1 MSAVGARNA
10 VLPVVLPVAVTV
22 LVAALL
28 VVLAIV
34 WAARLSDDYA
44 VSRQASLFAT
54 AVEDRLEDMVREQTV
69 AIGGEAAAVAA
80 LDREARDRLHE
91 RLGRWLSAR
100 HGHDFVFLLDGNGRP
115 VYASDGGAMVEP
127 GVFERLRPT
136 LGDLVAAAESGAGA
150 AGGAMAPLAG
160 LQAAAATEPS
170 HAGAADVVVS
180 DGRPALAAVVP
191 VGPSPVGPTPEGL
204 AAAERPVLVSLAF
217 LDAELLGEIGRD
229 LQLNGAHLRA
239 VPPNE
244 AGWAVEPLT
253 ARGGGP
259 ALGFLTWR
267 PDRPGDWIRT
277 HVLPT
282 AVVAMAAVAA
292 VTAQLLVKLGTA
304 STADARRREEI
315 DRMAE
320 RDPLTD
326 LANRRLLEA
335 RLESALEARDGRR
348 GVAVHYV
355 DLDDFKSFNDTH
367 GHGAGDQ
374 LLVEVG
380 RRLERL
386 IGPDDLVARLGGD
399 EFVVLQTSVLA
410 AAEAQAFGV
419 RISETLCQPMFVG
432 IRRLPV
438 AGSVGTAVS
447 FDRSIGADDLFRRA
461 DLALYA
467 SKEDRDRRHTM
478 FEQAMEDSMR
488 LQSRLQA
495 DLAHALDAGLLEVWY
510 QPIVTAGTGR
520 VQAMEALARWRHPER
535 GYVPAPFFVRLAEE
549 NGQIVRLGTY
559 VLRRACAD
567 AVAWDGA
574 WLFVNAS
581 PTELSDIAYVDGVR
595 SALAL
600 SGLAPERLCIE
611 VTEHAFR
618 SENDQTLAVLAA
630 LRAMGVR
637 IMLDDFGTGYSSLSR
652 LRELPVDGI
661 KIDRAFVTDVSG
673 DPNGSAILSA
683 IADLGRAL
691 GLFVIIEGIETEAE
705 RSVALATGAAAL
717 QGFLFAQPRPAVEF
731 DFGHGAPMYGT
742 PAFAVPTQRAVP
754 DIDLGEL
761 GLGGPRGG
769 PVSPAGE
776 GPRVLH

>member
-1 MSAVGARNA
+1 MGAKNA
-10 VLPVVLPVAVTV
+10 VLPVVVPVAVTV
-22 LVAALL
+22 FVAALL

-54 AVEDRLEDMVREQTV
+54 AVDDRLEDMIREQTV

-80 LDREARDRLHE
+80 LDPTARDRLHE

-100 HGHDFVFLLDGNGRP
+100 HGHDFVFLLDGTGRP
-115 VYASDGGAMVEP
+115 VYASEGGAMVEP
-127 GVFERLRPT
+127 GLFERLRPT
-136 LGDLVAAAESGAGA
+136 LDGLLAAAEHVPGEA
-150 AGGAMAPLAG
+150 AGVAADVAAPLSG
-160 LQAAAATEPS
+160 LPTAAAVELS
-170 HAGAADVVVS
+170 RAGAADVVVS
-180 DGRPALAAVVP
+180 GGRPALAAVVP
-191 VGPSPVGPTPEGL
+191 VGPSPAGL

-217 LDAELLGEIGRD
+217 LDADLLGEIGRD

-244 AGWAVEPLT
+244 SGWAVEPLT

-292 VTAQLLVKLGTA
+292 VTALLLFKLGTA

-315 DRMAE
+315 GRMAE

-326 LANRRLLEA
+326 LPNRRLLEA
-335 RLESALEARDGRR
+335 RLEAALEARDGRR

-386 IGPDDLVARLGGD
+386 IGPEDLVARLGGD

-447 FDRSIGADDLFRRA
+447 FDRTIGADDLFRRA

-581 PTELSDIAYVDGVR
+581 PTELADIAYVDGVR

-611 VTEHAFR
+611 VTEHAFG
-618 SENDQTLAVLAA
+618 SENNQTLAVLAA

-705 RSVALATGAAAL
+705 RSVAIATGAAAL
-717 QGFLFAQPRPAVEF
+717 QGFLFAQPRPARDF
-731 DFGHGAPMYGT
+731 DFAEGAPMFGA
-742 PAFAVPTQRAVP
+742 PVFAVPAQRAGLEVE
-754 DIDLGEL
+754 LGEAGPL
-761 GLGGPRGG
+761 GLPT
-769 PVSPAGE
+769 PPTGE
-776 GPRVLH
+776 GPRILH

>member
-1 MSAVGARNA
+1 MSAAGARRA

-22 LVAALL
+22 LVAAIL

-44 VSRQASLFAT
+44 VSRQGALFAE
-54 AVEDRLEDMVREQTV
+54 AVDNRLQDMLREQGV
-69 AIGGEAAAVAA
+69 AADGVDAAA

-91 RLGRWLSAR
+91 RLGRWLGP
-100 HGHDFVFLLDGNGRP
+100 HDGHDVVVLLDAIGRP
-115 VYASDGGAMVEP
+115 VYAAEAGAMVEP
-127 GVFERLRPT
+127 GEFEAIRASVSSLLDTART
-136 LGDLVAAAESGAGA
+136 ALGGPAPIADTALPGALVAPPGE
-150 AGGAMAPLAG
+150 
-160 LQAAAATEPS
+160 TT
-170 HAGAADVVVS
+170 AGAADVVVT
-180 DGRPALAAVVP
+180 DGRPALAAVAP
-191 VGPSPVGPTPEGL
+191 VGPAVESGD
-204 AAAERPVLVSLAF
+204 RPLLVSLDV
-217 LDAELLGEIGRD
+217 LDADLLGEIARG
-229 LQLNGAHLRA
+229 LQLNGAHLRPT
-239 VPPNE
+239 PPAE
-244 AGWAVEPLT
+244 DGWAVEPLT
-253 ARGGGP
+253 ARAGGP

-292 VTAQLLVKLGTA
+292 ATALLLAKLGSAT
-304 STADARRREEI
+304 TADARRREEI
-315 DRMAE
+315 DRLAE

-326 LANRRLLEA
+326 LPNRRLLEA
-335 RLESALEARDGRR
+335 RLEAALDARDGRR

-355 DLDDFKSFNDTH
+355 DLDDFKTFNDTH

-399 EFVVLQTSVLA
+399 EFVVLQSALA
-410 AAEAQAFGV
+410 AAGEAEALGM
-419 RISETLCQPMFVG
+419 RIGEALCQPMFVG
-432 IRRLPV
+432 IRRLAV

-461 DLALYA
+461 DLALYR
-467 SKEDRDRRHTM
+467 SKENRDRRHTM

-495 DLAHALDAGLLEVWY
+495 DLSHALDAGLLEVWY

-535 GYVPAPFFVRLAEE
+535 GYVPAPYFVRLAEE

-581 PTELSDIAYVDGVR
+581 PTELADIAYVDGVR

-600 SGLAPERLCIE
+600 SGLPAQRLCIE
-611 VTEHAFR
+611 VTEHAFG
-618 SENDQTLAVLAA
+618 SDNNETLAVLSQ

-731 DFGHGAPMYGT
+731 DFGEGAPMFGAPVFAAPSADRTTGAGSGAPHPVPVT
-742 PAFAVPTQRAVP
+742 PP
-754 DIDLGEL
+754 
-761 GLGGPRGG
+761 
-769 PVSPAGE
+769 E

>member
-1 MSAVGARNA
+1 MSAAGARSA

-44 VSRQASLFAT
+44 VSRQGALFAQ
-54 AVEDRLEDMVREQTV
+54 AVDDRLQDMLREQGV
-69 AIGGEAAAVAA
+69 AAEGVDAAA
-80 LDREARDRLHE
+80 LDRESRDRLHE
-91 RLGRWLSAR
+91 RLGRWLGPH
-100 HGHDFVFLLDGNGRP
+100 HGHDVVVLLDGTGRP
-115 VYASDGGAMVEP
+115 VYAAEGGAMVEP
-127 GVFERLRPT
+127 GEFEGIRKSISGLLETARTALAGQP
-136 LGDLVAAAESGAGA
+136 GAETSRAGA
-150 AGGAMAPLAG
+150 LAPPPAGIN
-160 LQAAAATEPS
+160 
-170 HAGAADVVVS
+170 AGAADVVVA
-180 DGRPALAAVVP
+180 DGRPALAAVAP
-191 VGPSPVGPTPEGL
+191 AGPAVEGGG
-204 AAAERPVLVSLAF
+204 RPLLVSLDV
-217 LDAELLGEIGRD
+217 LDPDLLGEIARG

-239 VPPNE
+239 TPPAE
-244 AGWAVEPLT
+244 DGWAVEPLT
-253 ARGGGP
+253 ARAGGP

-282 AVVAMAAVAA
+282 AVVAMAVVAA
-292 VTAQLLVKLGTA
+292 VTALLLVKLGSAT
-304 STADARRREEI
+304 TADARRREEI
-315 DRMAE
+315 DRLAE

-326 LANRRLLEA
+326 LPNRRLLEA
-335 RLESALEARDGRR
+335 RLEAALEARDGRR

-355 DLDDFKSFNDTH
+355 DLDDFKTFNDTH

-399 EFVVLQTSVLA
+399 EFVVLQSALTV
-410 AAEAQAFGV
+410 AAEAEVLGG
-419 RISETLCQPMFVG
+419 RIGEALCQPMFVG
-432 IRRLPV
+432 IRRLAV

-461 DLALYA
+461 DLALYK
-467 SKEDRDRRHTM
+467 SKEDRQRRHTM

-495 DLAHALDAGLLEVWY
+495 DLSHALDAGLLEVWY

-535 GYVPAPFFVRLAEE
+535 GYVPAPYFVRLAEE

-581 PTELSDIAYVDGVR
+581 PTELADIAYVEGVR

-611 VTEHAFR
+611 VTEHAFG
-618 SENDQTLAVLAA
+618 SDNDQTLAVLGQ

-705 RSVALATGAAAL
+705 RNVALATGAAAL

-731 DFGHGAPMYGT
+731 DFGEGAPMFGA
-742 PAFAVPTQRAVP
+742 PVFAAPSPDRTIGAGSGAPLPVPIVPT
-754 DIDLGEL
+754 
-761 GLGGPRGG
+761 
-769 PVSPAGE
+769 E

>member
-1 MSAVGARNA
+1 MSAAGARSA
-10 VLPVVLPVAVTV
+10 VLPVVLPVAVTI

-34 WAARLSDDYA
+34 WAAKLSDDYA
-44 VSRQASLFAT
+44 VARQGALFAQ
-54 AVEDRLEDMVREQTV
+54 AVEDRLEDMLAEQ
-69 AIGGEAAAVAA
+69 AAATEGVGATV

-91 RLGRWLSAR
+91 RLGRWLGPY
-100 HGHDFVFLLDGNGRP
+100 HGHDLVFLLDPAGRP
-115 VYASDGGAMVEP
+115 VYAARGGAMVEP
-127 GVFERLRPT
+127 GEFERLRAS
-136 LGDLVAAAESGAGA
+136 LAGLVDLARTAAATPAAGA
-150 AGGAMAPLAG
+150 ALPSAGGVTP
-160 LQAAAATEPS
+160 AAAATAGEQPLE
-170 HAGAADVVVS
+170 GAADVVVS
-180 DGRPALAAVVP
+180 EGRPALVAVAPAA
-191 VGPSPVGPTPEGL
+191 G
-204 AAAERPVLVSLAF
+204 AAATAPAAAPPLLVSLDF
-217 LDAELLGEIGRD
+217 LDADLLGEIGRD

-239 VPPNE
+239 APPAE

-253 ARGGGP
+253 AREGGP

-282 AVVAMAAVAA
+282 AVVAMGAVAA
-292 VTAQLLVKLGTA
+292 VTALLIAKLGSAT
-304 STADARRREEI
+304 TADARRREEI
-315 DRMAE
+315 GRLAE

-326 LANRRLLEA
+326 LPNRRLLES
-335 RLESALEARDGRR
+335 RLEAALEARDGRR

-386 IGPDDLVARLGGD
+386 IGADDLVARLGGD
-399 EFVVLQTSVLA
+399 EFVVLQTAVAA
-410 AAEAQAFGV
+410 AAEAEAFGV
-419 RISETLCQPMFVG
+419 RISEALCQPMFVG
-432 IRRLPV
+432 IRRLAV

-461 DLALYA
+461 DLALYR
-467 SKEDRDRRHTM
+467 SKEDRDNRHTM

-495 DLAHALDAGLLEVWY
+495 DLVHALDAGLLEVWY
-510 QPIVTAGTGR
+510 QPIVAAGTGR

-535 GYVPAPFFVRLAEE
+535 GYVPAPYFVRLAEE

-581 PTELSDIAYVDGVR
+581 PTELSDLAYVDGVR

-600 SGLAPERLCIE
+600 SGLAPDRLCIE

-618 SENDQTLAVLAA
+618 SENDQTLDVLAA

-731 DFGHGAPMYGT
+731 DFGEGAPMFGAPVFAGT
-742 PAFAVPTQRAVP
+742 VP
-754 DIDLGEL
+754 DRPVG
-761 GLGGPRGG
+761 GGPGG
-769 PVSPAGE
+769 HHPMPMTPPD

>member
-1 MSAVGARNA
+1 MNAAGARNA
-10 VLPVVLPVAVTV
+10 GLPVVLPVAVTV

-28 VVLAIV
+28 VVLAVV
-34 WAARLSDDYA
+34 WAAKLSDDYA
-44 VSRQASLFAT
+44 VSRQASLFST
-54 AVEDRLEDMVREQTV
+54 AVEDRLDDMVREQSV
-69 AIGGEAAAVAA
+69 AVDGDAAATTGV
-80 LDREARDRLHE
+80 LDIDGRDRLHD
-91 RLGRWLSAR
+91 RLGGWLSAR
-100 HGHDFVFLLDGNGRP
+100 HGHDFVFLLDGSGRP
-115 VYASDGGAMVEP
+115 VYASEGGAMIEP
-127 GVFERLRPT
+127 GVFERLRGT
-136 LGDLVAAAESGAGA
+136 LAPLVETARAAIEAKTSAIVDGDAAGA
-150 AGGAMAPLAG
+150 VGADE
-160 LQAAAATEPS
+160 TS
-170 HAGAADVVVS
+170 TNGAADVVVS
-180 DGRPALAAVVP
+180 GGRPALAAVAAI
-191 VGPSPVGPTPEGL
+191 GPETAGL
-204 AAAERPVLVSLAF
+204 IAAERQVLVSLAF
-217 LDAELLGEIGRD
+217 LDADLLGEIGRG

-244 AGWAVEPLT
+244 SGWAVEPLT

-267 PDRPGDWIRT
+267 PDRPGDWVRT

-282 AVVAMAAVAA
+282 AVVAMAVVAA
-292 VTAQLLVKLGTA
+292 VTALLLFKLGTA

-315 DRMAE
+315 DRMVE
-320 RDPLTD
+320 HDPLTD
-326 LANRRLLEA
+326 LPNRRLLEA
-335 RLESALEARDGRR
+335 RLEAALEARDGRL

-386 IGPDDLVARLGGD
+386 IGADDLVARLGGD

-410 AAEAQAFGV
+410 AAEAKAFGV
-419 RISETLCQPMFVG
+419 RISEALCQPMFVG
-432 IRRLPV
+432 IRRLAV

-447 FDRSIGADDLFRRA
+447 FDRTIGADDLFRRA

-467 SKEDRDRRHTM
+467 SKADRDNRHTM
-478 FEQAMEDSMR
+478 FEQAMEDSLR

-510 QPIVTAGTGR
+510 QPIVTADTGR

-618 SENDQTLAVLAA
+618 SENDQTLSVLAA

-731 DFGHGAPMYGT
+731 DFGHGAPMFGT
-742 PAFAVPTQRAVP
+742 PVFAVPAQRGGLEVE
-754 DIDLGEL
+754 LGEAGPL
-761 GLGGPRGG
+761 GMPT
-769 PVSPAGE
+769 PPAGE
-776 GPRVLH
+776 GPRILH